1 VSIDPEKKRPIDSL
15 LPAVQTDCLR
25 DGQDV
30 PFIEGSVE
38 GRAPVADVPNTTAA
52 PQHADLAVLIIRRK
66 EFGTST
72 RSEALAIPGSEISL
86 IEGFRYSVLPGKAGV
101 RVGMTLP

>member
-38 GRAPVADVPNTTAA
+38 GRAPVARRAKHDPLRRNMRIW
-52 PQHADLAVLIIRRK
+52 AVLIIRRK
-66 EFGTST
+66 EF
-72 RSEALAIPGSEISL
+72 RNIDEIGSI
-86 IEGFRYSVLPGKAGV
+86 G
-101 RVGMTLP
+101 